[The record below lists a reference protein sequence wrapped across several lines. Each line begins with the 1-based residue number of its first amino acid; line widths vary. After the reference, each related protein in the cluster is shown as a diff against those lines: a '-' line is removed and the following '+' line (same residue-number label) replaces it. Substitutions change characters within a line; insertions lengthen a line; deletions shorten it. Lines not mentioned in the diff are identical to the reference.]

1 MKIILKK
8 DVRALGKQGDVK
20 EVADGYARNFL
31 LPKGLAIEATPG
43 NLKILSGQ
51 KAHAIQR
58 ELHDEAEAKELAA
71 KLNGLTIT
79 IKAKCGEGGRL
90 FGSVTAKDV
99 TDQLLKTARIDLDRR
114 RLEIDDSIKT
124 IGEHPVKVHLYKGIT
139 SSFTVKV
146 EAE

>member
-1 MKIILKK
+1 MKVILKK
-8 DVRALGKQGDVK
+8 EVRALGKLGDVK

-31 LPKGLAIEATPG
+31 FPKGLAVEATPG
-43 NLKILSGQ
+43 NMKTLSDQ
-51 KAHAIQR
+51 KAYAVQR

-71 KLNGLTIT
+71 KLNGLVLIF
-79 IKAKCGEGGRL
+79 KAKCGEGGRL

-99 TDQLLKTARIDLDRR
+99 ADLLLKTSRFDLDKRK
-114 RLEIDDSIKT
+114 LEIDDSIKT

-139 SSFTVKV
+139 ASLTVKV